1 MNDDKTVIMAKAF
14 RVAPGTRL
22 NGIYEVESLIGS
34 GGMSE
39 IYKGRNIQTHD
50 DVAIKVILPE
60 YAQDEQMVALFRR
73 EALTLNRLSNE
84 AIVRYHV
91 FSHDPAVNLLYL
103 AMEFID
109 GPTLRD
115 SMKQRPLSQQE
126 ACLLISKVAAGMQVA
141 HSEGVVHR
149 DLSTDNIILA
159 GNSVSKP
166 KVIDF
171 GIARSSAIN
180 DSTLLS
186 SGFAGKYNFVSP
198 EQLGLYGGKVQE
210 TSDIYSLGLVFAAA
224 LLGRPLDM
232 AGSHADVVMK
242 RQSVPD
248 LAMINP
254 GVRPLI
260 ESMLQPRP
268 AMRPQSM
275 TDIVEQ
281 LEKWLPARG
290 ENTLRGGRSVRAKPV
305 PLAGTPA
312 TSAESKGG
320 GGIVAFLLLAACAG
334 ALWYGIA
341 QTEAGRELAGK
352 VMDKVTAL
360 SGGAPVAEKGPL
372 GSPVNPETGKSE
384 LKAGDPAP
392 TPAANSIAAEQSP
405 GAKTETETAAASK
418 DSRDVKVEAANE
430 EPSAPQVSAAPVEVP
445 VEVETKPVQGTTPE
459 ASSKTDVA
467 DAAADPIPAEEAI
480 AVPPRVIATSKS
492 DSGPQIASKTPE
504 QPEEESA
511 PEESATGKL
520 TPSEWVAQFDGGTC
534 FHATGSNAGGVI
546 SIEGFGAQVEPF
558 EKLDKSFKNAFG
570 VEPQIRLR
578 AVTSKQCPVVD
589 FAHQTRSDMAFS
601 LKSDFLKGGEPV
613 DAKLSGVQAENVSIF
628 VVTPDGIIVNVTA
641 LSSRFDDE
649 IIVQIPNEAL
659 ASKAGSDYLLLAV
672 ASDKALVA
680 LDKSNAPD
688 SRKFLQEL
696 GSEGKGTPITTA
708 VKYLRKK

>member
-1 MNDDKTVIMAKAF
+1 MNDDKTVIMGKAF
-14 RVAPGTRL
+14 RVALGTRL

-60 YAQDEQMVALFRR
+60 FAQDEQMVGLFRR

-91 FSHDPAVNLLYL
+91 FSHDAAANLLYL
-103 AMEFID
+103 AMEFVD

-126 ACLLISKVAAGMQVA
+126 ACLLISKVAVGMQVA
-141 HSEGVVHR
+141 HSEGVIHR

-171 GIARSSAIN
+171 GIARSSEVS

-198 EQLGLYGGKVQE
+198 EQLGLFGGKVHE

-248 LAMINP
+248 LSMINP

-260 ESMLQPRP
+260 ETMLQPRP

-275 TDIVEQ
+275 AEVVEA

-290 ENTLRGGRSVRAKPV
+290 EQTLRGSRAVRAKPV
-305 PLAGTPA
+305 VLAGTPA
-312 TSAESKGG
+312 ATAERKSRNGLIALLVSAVCAGGIWYGLSQTEGGKKLARSAIAELTELSKGESG
-320 GGIVAFLLLAACAG
+320 V
-334 ALWYGIA
+334 
-341 QTEAGRELAGK
+341 TEPPAN
-352 VMDKVTAL
+352 V
-360 SGGAPVAEKGPL
+360 
-372 GSPVNPETGKSE
+372 PVNPETGKSE
-384 LKAGDPAP
+384 LKAGNQA
-392 TPAANSIAAEQSP
+392 
-405 GAKTETETAAASK
+405 AAASK
-418 DSRDVKVEAANE
+418 SEEPPQDLKAETATAEVPNEAPEKNVEEPVAEVAPQTQVPTTESTTTATEEPKAQSPKITAQKSEMETEVAAKIPDPVPEPVPEAADQRN
-430 EPSAPQVSAAPVEVP
+430 
-445 VEVETKPVQGTTPE
+445 
-459 ASSKTDVA
+459 ASTW
-467 DAAADPIPAEEAI
+467 I
-480 AVPPRVIATSKS
+480 AQYDGGACFF
-492 DSGPQIASKTPE
+492 
-504 QPEEESA
+504 
-511 PEESATGKL
+511 ATGGK
-520 TPSEWVAQFDGGTC
+520 TSGGEVT
-534 FHATGSNAGGVI
+534 
-546 SIEGFGAQVEPF
+546 IEGFGTQVEPF
-558 EKLDKSFKNAFG
+558 QKLEKSFKTVFG

-578 AVTSKQCPVVD
+578 ATTSKQCPIVD
-589 FAHQTRSDMAFS
+589 FAHLTRSEMAFS
-601 LKSDFLKGGEPV
+601 LKSDFVKNGEPI
-613 DAKLSGVQAENVSIF
+613 DAKLLGVQGENVSIY
-628 VVTPDGIIVNVTA
+628 VVTPDGIIVNVTS

-649 IIVQIPNEAL
+649 VIVQIPNEAL
-659 ASKAGSDYLLLAV
+659 ASKAGSDYLLLAI
-672 ASDKALVA
+672 ASDKALTA
-680 LDKSNAPD
+680 LDTTNAADP
-688 SRKFLQEL
+688 RKFFQEL
-696 GSEGKGTPITTA
+696 DSEGKGAKIASA

>member
-1 MNDDKTVIMAKAF
+1 MNDDKTVIIGKVF

-60 YAQDEQMVALFRR
+60 FAQDEQMVALFRR

-91 FSHDPAVNLLYL
+91 FSHDAAANLLYL

-141 HSEGVVHR
+141 HAEGVVHR

-171 GIARSSAIN
+171 GIARTSEVN

-248 LAMINP
+248 LSMINP

-268 AMRPQSM
+268 SMRPQSM
-275 TDIVEQ
+275 GEIVEA

-290 ENTLRGGRSVRAKPV
+290 EQTLRGSRAVRAKPIA
-305 PLAGTPA
+305 LAGTPVPA
-312 TSAESKGG
+312 AKERSWGGLAALLAVMACLGG
-320 GGIVAFLLLAACAG
+320 GLYGATRTEQGRKFADTLIEKVADLTRTEVAAQKTLPA
-334 ALWYGIA
+334 A
-341 QTEAGRELAGK
+341 
-352 VMDKVTAL
+352 
-360 SGGAPVAEKGPL
+360 
-372 GSPVNPETGKSE
+372 PVNPETGKSE

-392 TPAANSIAAEQSP
+392 APAETIDTQTSPTSAKEQ
-405 GAKTETETAAASK
+405 TETAAAPGPVAPEDSVSEAK
-418 DSRDVKVEAANE
+418 DAPQPEAVPIQDLPTQ
-430 EPSAPQVSAAPVEVP
+430 PSAETQVAVSTPQTPPAEVP
-445 VEVETKPVQGTTPE
+445 GIQLPDTNVPAATGGETEV
-459 ASSKTDVA
+459 
-467 DAAADPIPAEEAI
+467 
-480 AVPPRVIATSKS
+480 
-492 DSGPQIASKTPE
+492 ASKTPE
-504 QPEEESA
+504 ETSPGS
-511 PEESATGKL
+511 L
-520 TPSEWVAQFDGGTC
+520 TPTEWVAQFEGGSC
-534 FHATGSNAGGVI
+534 FHAIGSSAAGGSV
-546 SIEGFGAQVEPF
+546 SIEGFGSKVEPF
-558 EKLDKSFKNAFG
+558 EKLDKSFKNEFG

-578 AVTSKQCPVVD
+578 AITSKQCPVVD
-589 FAHQTRSDMAFS
+589 FAHQTRSEMTFS
-601 LKSDFLKGGEPV
+601 LKSDLLNNGEPV
-613 DAKLSGVQAENVSIF
+613 DAKLSGVKAENVSIF
-628 VVTPDGIIVNVTA
+628 VVTPDGIVVNVTS
-641 LSSRFDDE
+641 LSNRFDDE
-649 IIVQIPNEAL
+649 VVIQIPNEAL
-659 ASKAGSDYLLLAV
+659 ASKAGSDYMLLAV
-672 ASDKALVA
+672 AADKPLVT
-680 LDKSNAPD
+680 LDKPNAPD
-688 SRKFLQEL
+688 PRKFLMEL
-696 GSEGKGTPITTA
+696 GGEGEGTRISSA
-708 VKYLRKK
+708 IKYLRKK

>member
-22 NGIYEVESLIGS
+22 NGIYEVESLIGT

-60 YAQDEQMVALFRR
+60 FAQDEQMVALFRR

-91 FSHDPAVNLLYL
+91 FSHDPAANLLYL
-103 AMEFID
+103 AMEFVD

-171 GIARSSAIN
+171 GIARSSEIN

-224 LLGRPLDM
+224 LCGRPLDM

-248 LAMINP
+248 LSMINP

-275 TDIVEQ
+275 SEIVEA
-281 LEKWLPARG
+281 LEKWIPARG
-290 ENTLRGGRSVRAKPV
+290 EQTLRGSRAVRAKPV
-305 PLAGTPA
+305 ALAGTPA
-312 TSAESKGG
+312 SFPNKRSWGMPVIFLTLFACLGGGWYGATRTEQGGKLAESLLEK
-320 GGIVAFLLLAACAG
+320 VAELSNAG
-334 ALWYGIA
+334 
-341 QTEAGRELAGK
+341 
-352 VMDKVTAL
+352 
-360 SGGAPVAEKGPL
+360 PVAQKAAPAV
-372 GSPVNPETGKSE
+372 PVNSETGKSE
-384 LKAGDPAP
+384 MKAGDPAP
-392 TPAANSIAAEQSP
+392 
-405 GAKTETETAAASK
+405 
-418 DSRDVKVEAANE
+418 
-430 EPSAPQVSAAPVEVP
+430 APVESAAVESPLPP
-445 VEVETKPVQGTTPE
+445 VKEEIAGAAAPAVKPEPTALEPIAQQVSKTVVETQSRPQM
-459 ASSKTDVA
+459 
-467 DAAADPIPAEEAI
+467 PAEKTPTQ
-480 AVPPRVIATSKS
+480 PPSET
-492 DSGPQIASKTPE
+492 QIASKAKEKPGAE
-504 QPEEESA
+504 IAIEERS
-511 PEESATGKL
+511 SDRL
-520 TPSEWVAQFDGGTC
+520 TPLEWVAQYDGGSC
-534 FHATGSNAGGVI
+534 FHATGSNVAGGSV
-546 SIEGFGAQVEPF
+546 SIEGFGSQVEPF
-558 EKLDKSFKNAFG
+558 EKLDQSFKSAFG

-589 FAHQTRSDMAFS
+589 FVNQTRSEMAFS
-601 LKSDFLKGGEPV
+601 LKSDLLNAGEAV
-613 DAKLSGVQAENVSIF
+613 DAKLSGVKAENVSIF
-628 VVTPDGIIVNVTA
+628 VVTPDGIVVNVTS
-641 LSSRFDDE
+641 LTSRFDEE

-672 ASDKALVA
+672 AADKPLAA
-680 LDKSNAPD
+680 LDKANAPD
-688 SRKFLQEL
+688 PRKFVQEL
-696 GSEGKGTPITTA
+696 GGEAQGAPLATA
-708 VKYLRKK
+708 IKYLRKK

>member
-1 MNDDKTVIMAKAF
+1 MNEDKTVIINKPF

-22 NGIYEVESLIGS
+22 NGIYEIESLIGS

-60 YAQDEQMVALFRR
+60 FAQDEQMVALFRR

-91 FSHDPAVNLLYL
+91 FSHDPAANLLYL

-115 SMKQRPLSQQE
+115 SMKQRALSQQE

-141 HSEGVVHR
+141 HAEGVVHR
-149 DLSTDNIILA
+149 DLSTDNIILS

-171 GIARSSAIN
+171 GIARSSEIN

-198 EQLGLYGGKVQE
+198 EQLGLFGGKVQE

-242 RQSVPD
+242 RQTVPD
-248 LAMINP
+248 LSMINP

-275 TDIVEQ
+275 AEIVEA

-290 ENTLRGGRSVRAKPV
+290 EQTLRGSRAVRAKPV
-305 PLAGTPA
+305 SLAGTP
-312 TSAESKGG
+312 
-320 GGIVAFLLLAACAG
+320 VAPPERKSRSGVFALLLLSACAAG
-334 ALWYGIA
+334 VWYGVT
-341 QTEAGRELAGK
+341 QTDEGQKLASVLIG
-352 VMDKVTAL
+352 KVTAL
-360 SGGAPVAEKGPL
+360 SNDEPVAKMMPPAV
-372 GSPVNPETGKSE
+372 PVNPETGKSE
-384 LKAGDPAP
+384 LKAGDPVP
-392 TPAANSIAAEQSP
+392 TPVEPAKAEAPLTEQPSPQAAETATEVSVVPEATAEASPNTDAQPTPPADELAPEDGQKTSLPPVTETKIAANSSEPPAVEEPANADLGIVAPPASDGQS
-405 GAKTETETAAASK
+405 ETASK
-418 DSRDVKVEAANE
+418 AL
-430 EPSAPQVSAAPVEVP
+430 P
-445 VEVETKPVQGTTPE
+445 KPE
-459 ASSKTDVA
+459 K
-467 DAAADPIPAEEAI
+467 
-480 AVPPRVIATSKS
+480 PPTSELS
-492 DSGPQIASKTPE
+492 PP
-504 QPEEESA
+504 
-511 PEESATGKL
+511 
-520 TPSEWVAQFDGGTC
+520 EWVAQFDGGSC
-534 FHATGSNAGGVI
+534 FHATGSNAVGGKV

-558 EKLDKSFKNAFG
+558 EKLDKSFKSAFG

-578 AVTSKQCPVVD
+578 AITSKQCPVVD
-589 FAHQTRSDMAFS
+589 FARQTRSNMAFS
-601 LKSDFLKGGEPV
+601 LTSDLLKSGEPV
-613 DAKLSGVQAENVSIF
+613 DAKLSGVQVENVSVF
-628 VVTPDGIIVNVTA
+628 VVTPDGIIVNVTS

-649 IIVQIPNEAL
+649 VIVQIPNEAL

-672 ASDKALVA
+672 ASDKALVV
-680 LDKSNAPD
+680 LDQKNAPD
-688 SRKFLQEL
+688 PRKFLRDLSNEAQ
-696 GSEGKGTPITTA
+696 GGKLA
-708 VKYLRKK
+708 SAMKYLKKN